1 MFFNV
6 YRPRNAMKAIRRR
19 LSNFKATQQI
29 MYTFT
34 LLETC
39 VKNCGQR
46 FHLALSQKEM
56 VAELNKMVQAK
67 VRM

>member
-1 MFFNV
+1 
-6 YRPRNAMKAIRRR
+6 MKAMRRR

-29 MYTFT
+29 MHTLT

-46 FHLALSQKEM
+46 FHLALSQKEV
-56 VAELNKMVQAK
+56 VAEFNKMVQAK
-67 VRM
+67 VRI